1 MTNTGVGTEETS
13 LRTPDGSA
21 GAGCGMVPNRQLS
34 PRGQEVLR
42 DLLEV
47 WLQFERTLNRV
58 PIIRRM
64 EQGTFTL
71 DDYKKLLRNLRPQV
85 IEGSRWITRAASS
98 FTAEYSEV
106 RSVVIRHAA
115 EEHRDYEMIEQDF
128 VAIGGS
134 AEEIRSTKRNIGSE
148 ALAGFL
154 MNQASQP
161 NPLDL
166 LGAMFIIEGLGEKMA
181 SRWAERIRELLDTKD
196 DTVRFLSYHGKN
208 DDSHIDKLYSLLDE
222 YAAKDSALKE
232 RIVKTARVVARL
244 YALQLE
250 ELDNV

>member
-1 MTNTGVGTEETS
+1 MIVAEKNIELCPEG
-13 LRTPDGSA
+13 
-21 GAGCGMVPNRQLS
+21 QLI
-34 PRGQEVLR
+34 VR
-42 DLLEV
+42 DLLSA
-47 WLQFERTLNRV
+47 WLEFERLLNRV
-58 PIIRRM
+58 PIIRRL
-64 EQGTFTL
+64 EQGTFTRE
-71 DDYKKLLRNLRPQV
+71 DYLTLLRNLRPQV

-106 RSVVIRHAA
+106 RSIVIRHAVD
-115 EEHRDYEMIEQDF
+115 EHRDYEMLESDF
-128 VAIGGS
+128 AAAGGN
-134 AEEIRSTKRNIGSE
+134 AEVIRNASRNIGTE
-148 ALAGFL
+148 ALAAFL

-181 SRWAERIRELLDTKD
+181 NRWAQRIRELLNLSPDSIK
-196 DTVRFLSYHGKN
+196 FLSYHAAN
-208 DDSHIDKLYSLLDE
+208 DDAHMSKLYSLLDE
-222 YAAKDSALKE
+222 YAAAIPLVGA